1 MKLTMKVLQV
11 GVLSIWLSGFIFIA
25 LSFYATRKLPSFNDD
40 RISHHLFN
48 HSAPKIAIFSAP
60 APFTGS
66 VGSRQ
71 SLAIRSWLGLSPQI
85 TVLLFTQ
92 HPSAF
97 AFARDFGSRL
107 MVEPNIDF
115 TFLGTPFFHS
125 MMARTWAF
133 TSDIYV
139 LIDPETIL
147 LPDFISTLNYAYKVN
162 RDWLLVA
169 SSHNVSHFPFC
180 LSDDGK
186 HWLRKDGKRVRAQE
200 FQEILGQSQ
209 QGNLCEGKMLMA
221 WNRGELPLNNGVFP
235 PFLYGKGTHNPWV
248 ISEALLCEFRFV
260 FDASLTIS
268 SFSLNDSMHLSNQLG
283 RVSHVTDAEKRIWE
297 YVGNSHLGALYG
309 SSFFHEINSSHLAKL
324 MNCYGKYLNVNT
336 TKNTVYPVIHGRPRS
351 WKQRIFHYSRLK
363 KTMACV
369 DGTESSNR
377 RLDCSLTDQL
387 KTSAPLD
394 YPFSLESLLS
404 VVADKN
410 KTIVLAV
417 AGYSYR
423 DMLMSWVCR
432 LRLLRVTNFMV
443 CALDH
448 ETYQFS
454 IFQGLPVFND
464 PSAPSNV
471 SFNDCHFGTKCFQ
484 RVTKVKSRMVLQ
496 ILKLGYNV
504 LLSDVDVYWFRNPM
518 PLLYSFGP
526 SVLAAQ
532 SDEYNTAGPINLPRR
547 LNSGFYF
554 ARSDSSTIAAME
566 KVVKHAATSGLSEQ
580 PSFYDTL
587 CGEGG
592 SNRVGDNRCV
602 EPETNLTIH
611 FLDRNLFPNGAYLD
625 LWLKKN
631 VKGACAKTGCLVLH
645 NNWISGRLKKLERQV
660 LSGLWD
666 YDITTRMCVQSWHR
680 TKLMS

>member
-1 MKLTMKVLQV
+1 MKVLQV
-11 GVLSIWLSGFIFIA
+11 GVLSIWLSGLLFIA
-25 LSFYATRKLPSFNDD
+25 LNFYATRNLTIFNSD
-40 RISHHLFN
+40 RINHNHFN
-48 HSAPKIAIFSAP
+48 HSGPKIAIFTAP
-60 APFTGS
+60 APFIGS
-66 VGSRQ
+66 IGSSQ
-71 SLAIRSWLGLSPQI
+71 SLAMRSWLGLSPQI

-92 HPSAF
+92 HPSAV

-115 TFLGTPFFHS
+115 T
-125 MMARTWAF
+125 
-133 TSDIYV
+133 
-139 LIDPETIL
+139 
-147 LPDFISTLNYAYKVN
+147 
-162 RDWLLVA
+162 DWLLVA
-169 SSHNVSHFPFC
+169 SSHNVSRFPFY

-186 HWLRKDGKRVRAQE
+186 QWLTKDGRRVRTHE
-200 FQEILGQSQ
+200 FQEILDQSQ

-221 WNRGELPLNNGVFP
+221 WNSGELPLNNGVFP
-235 PFLYGKGTHNPWV
+235 PFLFGKGTHNPWV
-248 ISEALLCEFRFV
+248 ISEALLCELRFV
-260 FDASLTIS
+260 FDASLTVS
-268 SFSLNDSMHLSNQLG
+268 SFSLNDPVHWSNQFG
-283 RVSHVTDAEKRIWE
+283 RVSHVTDAEKRNWE

-309 SSFFHEINSSHLAKL
+309 SSSFHEINSSCLAKV
-324 MNCYGKYLNVNT
+324 MNCYGKYNFVNMA
-336 TKNTVYPVIHGRPRS
+336 KNTVFPVIHERPFT
-351 WKQRIFHYSRLK
+351 WKEKFFHSSSLK

-369 DGTESSNR
+369 DDTEASNR

-394 YPFSLESLLS
+394 YPFPLESLLS

-410 KTIVLAV
+410 RTVVLAV
-417 AGYSYR
+417 AGYSYK

-432 LRLLRVTNFMV
+432 LRLLRVTNFVV

-454 IFQGLPVFND
+454 ILQGLPVFND
-464 PSAPSNV
+464 PSAPSNI

-484 RVTKVKSRMVLQ
+484 RVTKVKSRIVLQ

-504 LLSDVDVYWFRNPM
+504 LLSDVDVYWFRNPL
-518 PLLYSFGP
+518 PLLYSFGL

-532 SDEYNTAGPINLPRR
+532 SDEHNRTGPINLPRR

-554 ARSDSSTIAAME
+554 ARSNNLTIAAME

-592 SNRVGDNRCV
+592 SNRVGDNKCV
-602 EPETNLTIH
+602 EPETNLTVH
-611 FLDRNLFPNGAYLD
+611 FLDRKLFPNGAYLD

-631 VKGACAKTGCLVLH
+631 VKGACAKIGCLVLH

-660 LSGLWD
+660 LSGLWE
-666 YDITTRMCVQSWHR
+666 YDITTRMCIQSWHK